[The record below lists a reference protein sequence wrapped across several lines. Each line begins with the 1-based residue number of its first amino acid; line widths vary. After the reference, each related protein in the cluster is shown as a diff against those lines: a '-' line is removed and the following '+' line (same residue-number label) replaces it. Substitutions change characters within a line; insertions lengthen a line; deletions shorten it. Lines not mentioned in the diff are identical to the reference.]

1 MKIVS
6 VIGAR
11 PQFIKSAPLSRQ
23 IRKRHTEI
31 LVHTGQ
37 HYDPCLSEIFF
48 RELDIPEPDVNLG
61 IGSGSQ
67 GEQTGRMIIALE
79 SAIQRISPDL
89 VIVYGDTNSTL
100 AGAIAA
106 SKIPIPIAHVEAGLR
121 SFDPGMPEEIN
132 RVLTDRVSTLLFC
145 PTKTSVENLAR
156 EGIVSGVHLVGDVM
170 ADALRYN
177 ADLAEKG
184 SDILGRLCLVPREYL
199 VATIHRQSNTDIR
212 GNLEGLVDA
221 FGRVGETVIFP
232 AHPRTLKYLKLYGL
246 ERSLP
251 ENIRLI
257 PPLGYLDMIKL
268 MANARKILTD
278 SGGMQK
284 EAYLLKVP
292 CITLR
297 ENTEWVETVEDGWN
311 VLVGTDADL
320 IVRMVK
326 EFTPVH
332 AQKELF
338 GGGNASRKIA
348 DILDRMG

>member
-6 VIGAR
+6 IIGAR

-23 IRKRHTEI
+23 IRKKHEEI

-48 RELDIPEPDVNLG
+48 RELDIPEPEINLG

-67 GEQTGRMIIALE
+67 GEQTGRMIIAVE
-79 SAIQRISPDL
+79 SALQKISPDL

-106 SKIPIPIAHVEAGLR
+106 SKLPIPIAHVEAGLR
-121 SFDPGMPEEIN
+121 SFDQRMPEEIN
-132 RVLTDRVSTLLFC
+132 RIVTDRVSTLLFC
-145 PTKTSVENLAR
+145 PTRTSTENLAR
-156 EGIVSGVHLVGDVM
+156 EGIRDGVHLVGDVM
-170 ADALRYN
+170 ADALKYN
-177 ADLAEKG
+177 AALAEKNSG
-184 SDILGRLCLVPREYL
+184 ILETLGISPHEYL

-212 GNLEGLVDA
+212 ENLVKILEA
-221 FGRVGETVIFP
+221 FGRLGETLIFP
-232 AHPRTLKYLKLYGL
+232 AHPRTVKYLKLYGL
-246 ERSLP
+246 DRHLP

-257 PPLGYLDMIKL
+257 PPVGYLDMIKL
-268 MANARKILTD
+268 MAHARKILTD
-278 SGGMQK
+278 SGGIQK

-311 VLVGTDADL
+311 VLAGTDVDR
-320 IVRMVK
+320 IVGMVK
-326 EFTPVH
+326 TFTPVH
-332 AQKELF
+332 PQRELF
-338 GGGNASRKIA
+338 GGGNASSKISE
-348 DILDRMG
+348 ILDRMN